1 MSILPG
7 QEAVTVRRSVRSI
20 YETGVHL
27 NLIVDDTDFTSE
39 MRHPDILA
47 GPYFDADFTTKN
59 PLHVGVLCVCTNQII
74 AHASTTR
81 TWTLP
86 TAASL
91 LESHRK
97 WFGEQDGR
105 SVVKVGY
112 SWKVKILHTGSDIQI
127 ASNSGLHFRPSSAV
141 SLTAGH
147 STELVF
153 LVLNDTAGSESILVI
168 FNR

>member
-7 QEAVTVRRSVRSI
+7 QELVTARRVVRSI

-39 MRHPDILA
+39 MRYPDILA

-59 PLHVGVLCVCTNQII
+59 PLHVGALCVCTNQII

-91 LESHRK
+91 IKSHRR
-97 WFGEQDGR
+97 WFDEQG
-105 SVVKVGY
+105 VVKVGY

-127 ASNSGLHFRPSSAV
+127 AANSGLHFRPSSAV